1 MPSKP
6 TQATKPTIIVCLD
19 TSRNSSSALLCAC
32 HLAKKSDFAVQILVV
47 IESAK
52 SLPFVSKVVGKDRR
66 ATVEKELRKLI
77 DHTCKETGIVPA
89 ISIREGDVVREISL
103 EIKANP
109 DCVMMVL
116 GQSYN
121 YQSDSNVLS
130 KLSAQ
135 IGGKIKV
142 PLLIVPDNLKSEYL
156 EKLF

>member
-1 MPSKP
+1 M
-6 TQATKPTIIVCLD
+6 
-19 TSRNSSSALLCAC
+19 
-32 HLAKKSDFAVQILVV
+32 QILVV

-77 DHTCKETGIVPA
+77 DHTCKEIGIVPA